1 MPAFPKCWRNGLN
14 SANNDMPG
22 MAREL
27 RNARRLLVIKPSSLG
42 DIVHA
47 LPAVALIKSAMPGL
61 EIRWVA
67 NEEFAPLLEGNPD
80 LDEVIPFPRA
90 RMRGPLSPFRFL
102 KWSRILSLPEPPDLV
117 IDFQGLMRSGL
128 MASRSGAAK
137 VLGLSDARECAGFFH
152 HQRVEVDAEAHAV
165 DRYLEVVRALGI
177 QVPDGDDG
185 LCFKLPVEKP
195 ENPPPEGF
203 VLLHPFSRGTGKSLS
218 VESVLAFCQAM
229 GQCPVVLVGRGGPG
243 LGPLP
248 GNAHNWI
255 DATSFGQLAWLM
267 ENALFNVSVDS
278 GPAHMAAA
286 LGENLL
292 AIHAWSDPLKVGP
305 YQKAAWVWKSG
316 QLSRA
321 GEVDPAATR
330 GQGKLP
336 DIAQIKEIAAHVRTI
351 SGLA

>member
-1 MPAFPKCWRNGLN
+1 MPAFPKCWQSALN
-14 SANNDMPG
+14 SANNTMPG
-22 MAREL
+22 LAREL
-27 RNARRLLVIKPSSLG
+27 SNARRLLVIKPSSLG

-90 RMRGPLSPFRFL
+90 RMRGPLAPFRFL

-137 VLGLSDARECAGFFH
+137 VFGLSDARECAGFFH
-152 HQRVEVDAEAHAV
+152 HQRVEVDADAHAV

-177 QVPDGDDG
+177 ELPDGDDG
-185 LCFKLPVEKP
+185 LCFKLHLEKP
-195 ENPPPEGF
+195 ESPPPEGF

-218 VESVLAFCQAM
+218 AQSVLAFCEAM
-229 GQCPVVLVGRGGPG
+229 GNCPVVLVGRGGPK
-243 LGPLP
+243 LDCLP
-248 GNAHNWI
+248 ENAHDWI
-255 DATSFGQLAWLM
+255 DATSLGQLAWLM
-267 ENALFNVSVDS
+267 ESALFNVSVDS

-292 AIHAWSDPLKVGP
+292 AIHGWSDPLKVGP
-305 YQKAAWVWKSG
+305 YRKAAWVWKSG

-321 GEVDPAATR
+321 GAVDPAVAR

-336 DIAQIKEIAAHVRTI
+336 DIAQIRQIASQVREMAGF
-351 SGLA
+351 S